1 MARFFW
7 VCLAGAVG
15 TGVRYL
21 VGLAAGR
28 ALGAGFPWGT
38 IAVNMVGCFLMSV
51 VASAGAK
58 VVIAPEIRLMLAVGF
73 LGGLTTYSAFNW
85 ETLAFVNHGA
95 WGMGLLNVAVTLVG
109 CAAAGVLGLA
119 LARAVLGG

>member
-28 ALGAGFPWGT
+28 AFGAGFPWAT
-38 IAVNMVGCFLMSV
+38 LAVNLVGCFLMSV

-58 VVIAPEIRLMLAVGF
+58 LVISPEMRLTLATGF

-95 WGMGLLNVAVTLVG
+95 WAMGLTNVAVTLVG
-109 CAAAGVLGLA
+109 CATAGALGLA